1 MEINENKSSNINNFG
16 QIGWVWVCPLCGR
29 IWSPYVRECTCNQFY
44 DPSRITC
51 RIENK
56 NGSKSIFEGQNSH
69 IPQIDSNFND
79 KETFYLYVLFIIICI
94 CILINF
100 TLCLYTFKE
109 HETRIQQL
117 ESEVT
122 ELQTQVDGYIDN
134 YVALWNTVNNK

>member
-1 MEINENKSSNINNFG
+1 MN
-16 QIGWVWVCPLCGR
+16 
-29 IWSPYVRECTCNQFY
+29 
-44 DPSRITC
+44 
-51 RIENK
+51 
-56 NGSKSIFEGQNSH
+56 
-69 IPQIDSNFND
+69 

-109 HETRIQQL
+109 HETKIQEL

-134 YVALWNTVNNK
+134 YIALWNTVNNK

>member
-1 MEINENKSSNINNFG
+1 MK
-16 QIGWVWVCPLCGR
+16 
-29 IWSPYVRECTCNQFY
+29 
-44 DPSRITC
+44 
-51 RIENK
+51 
-56 NGSKSIFEGQNSH
+56 
-69 IPQIDSNFND
+69 

-100 TLCLYTFKE
+100 TLCLYTFKK
-109 HETRIQQL
+109 HETRIQEL

>member
-1 MEINENKSSNINNFG
+1 MK
-16 QIGWVWVCPLCGR
+16 
-29 IWSPYVRECTCNQFY
+29 
-44 DPSRITC
+44 
-51 RIENK
+51 
-56 NGSKSIFEGQNSH
+56 
-69 IPQIDSNFND
+69 

-100 TLCLYTFKE
+100 ALCLYTFKE

-134 YVALWNTVNNK
+134 YIALWNTVNNK

>member
-1 MEINENKSSNINNFG
+1 MK
-16 QIGWVWVCPLCGR
+16 
-29 IWSPYVRECTCNQFY
+29 
-44 DPSRITC
+44 
-51 RIENK
+51 
-56 NGSKSIFEGQNSH
+56 
-69 IPQIDSNFND
+69 

-109 HETRIQQL
+109 HETKIQQL

-134 YVALWNTVNNK
+134 YIALWNTVNNK